1 MNCLVTGAN
10 GFVGHAILKKLTEIE
25 GYKSSG
31 AVRMVALNQATSRP
45 KIFNIGNLEEGGDW
59 SEALNGQQVVI
70 HTAARTHIMDD
81 AVVDPLM
88 EYRKVNVEGTLHLAK
103 QAASAGVRRFI
114 FLSSIKVN
122 GESTVTG
129 SSFKYTDRAMPED
142 PYGVSKAEAEDGLW
156 QISKET
162 GMEIVIIRPPL
173 VYGPG
178 VKANFASMMRLAS
191 KNFPLPLGAVCNR
204 RSMVALDNLISLIV
218 TCIDHPQAANQLFL
232 VSDDRDVSTTELLR
246 MMTHAFG
253 KKARL
258 IPIPMSW
265 IQSGATLL
273 GKKAVADRLCG
284 SLQVDI
290 THTKETLGWRP
301 PVTIEQQLAK
311 IAASMSSPRDV

>member
-10 GFVGHAILKKLTEIE
+10 GFVGHAILKKLTKIE
-25 GYKSSG
+25 GYKSFG
-31 AVRMVALNQATSRP
+31 AVRMVALNQATSWP
-45 KIFNIGNLEEGGDW
+45 KNFNIGNLEEGGDW

-156 QISKET
+156 QISKDT

-191 KNFPLPLGAVCNR
+191 KNFPLPLGAVYNR

-290 THTKETLGWRP
+290 THTKETLGWKP

-311 IAASMSSPRDV
+311 IAASMLSPRDV

>member
-156 QISKET
+156 QISKDT

-191 KNFPLPLGAVCNR
+191 KNFPLPLGAVYNR

-265 IQSGATLL
+265 IQSGASLL
-273 GKKAVADRLCG
+273 GKKAVADRLRG